1 MKTSKNDTCCNQT
14 TPGTEVRMG
23 REMPIIKKASSGD
36 SEKDAKRA
44 AKNETEKISMNKAS
58 SLV

>member
-1 MKTSKNDTCCNQT
+1 MKTSKDDNCCDKT

-23 REMPIIKKASSGD
+23 REMPIFKKASSCD
-36 SEKDAKRA
+36 SEKETKRA
-44 AKNETEKISMNKAS
+44 AKDKQEKIGMDKAS